1 MPDTPA
7 AKLRQA
13 AMRIR
18 GLNASAT
25 PGICPDWTYNAVRHI
40 ARNCQ
45 IECSHDNHQGH
56 NQPEWDRYEDAP
68 YITLMQNP
76 GLGNALADWLDKE
89 AAIWDRIDSVAA
101 EQGPK
106 GLKVTVGLST
116 HNEAL
121 AVARQILGAEVKTR

>member
-1 MPDTPA
+1 MTNTRA
-7 AKLRQA
+7 ELREA

-45 IECSHDNHQGH
+45 IECSHDEHQGH
-56 NQPEWDRYEDAP
+56 DQPEWDRYEDAP

-76 GLGNALADWLDKE
+76 DLGNALADWLDE
-89 AAIWDRIDSVAA
+89 AARYAA
-101 EQGPK
+101 
-106 GLKVTVGLST
+106 LYADLHTAST
-116 HNEAL
+116 GAAPAAADHDTLTRHAL
-121 AVARQILGAEVKTR
+121 AVARQILGTEVRTR

>member
-1 MPDTPA
+1 MPSPA
-7 AKLRQA
+7 AELRTA

-45 IECSHDNHQGH
+45 IKCSHDEHQGH
-56 NQPEWDRYEDAP
+56 DQPEWDRYEDAP

-76 GLGNALADWLDKE
+76 DLGNALADWLDAHANVLS
-89 AAIWDRIDSVAA
+89 AAGQYDPDSSLAR
-101 EQGPK
+101 
-106 GLKVTVGLST
+106 
-116 HNEAL
+116 HAL